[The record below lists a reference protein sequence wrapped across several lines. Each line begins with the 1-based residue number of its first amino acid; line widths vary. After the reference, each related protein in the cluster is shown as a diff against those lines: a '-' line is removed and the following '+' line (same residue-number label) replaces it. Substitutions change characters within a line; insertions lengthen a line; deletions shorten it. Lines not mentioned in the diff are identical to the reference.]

1 MAQVGHGGAH
11 AVRRTGGARARGPVR
26 FAGIMLVLVGAF
38 HVAVAVA
45 TVAADLFLVVL
56 GSYVFGYDVATWG
69 WLHLVLGVL
78 VAVAGTGLLTAG
90 RRSRPAPPA
99 LAVLSA
105 VAGFLFVPYQ
115 PLWSLLIIAGDVAV
129 LWALTANRPADSP

>member
-11 AVRRTGGARARGPVR
+11 AVRRTGGARARGPAR

-69 WLHLVLGVL
+69 WLHLVLAVL
-78 VAVAGTGLLTAG
+78 VAATGIGLLAGG
-90 RRSRPAPPA
+90 RRSRAAA
-99 LAVLSA
+99 LATAVLSA

-129 LWALTANRPADSP
+129 LWSLTANRPADSP

>member
-1 MAQVGHGGAH
+1 MVQVGHGGAH

-90 RRSRPAPPA
+90 RRSRPAAPA